1 MPFIR
6 RDFKKEKTMLEELEK
21 DKECREIG
29 EEFEREYELRKLL
42 ILTRK
47 KDEITKKELRG

>member
-6 RDFKKEKTMLEELEK
+6 RDSKKEKTMLEELEK

-29 EEFEREYELRKLL
+29 EEFEREYELRRLL
-42 ILTRK
+42 IPTRK
-47 KDEITKKELRG
+47 KDEITKKELKG